1 MSQKATI
8 INALTSEVTEREMT
22 SEEIA
27 QHEKDTANSVVIEL
41 PSAE

>member
-1 MSQKATI
+1 MSQKVTVI
-8 INALTSEVTEREMT
+8 DVLSGEVTEREMT

-27 QHEKDTANSVVIEL
+27 QHEKDTSNSVVIEL

>member
-1 MSQKATI
+1 MSQKVTVI
-8 INALTSEVTEREMT
+8 DALSGQVTEREMT

-41 PSAE
+41 PSPE